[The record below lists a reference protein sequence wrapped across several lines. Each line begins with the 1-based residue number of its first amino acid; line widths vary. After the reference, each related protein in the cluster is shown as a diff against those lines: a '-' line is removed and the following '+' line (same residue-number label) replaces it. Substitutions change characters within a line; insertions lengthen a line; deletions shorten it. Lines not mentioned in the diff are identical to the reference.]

1 MTKNKDEDL
10 MTLITDILKRPK
22 IQTQIIQEKAS
33 AREQLIARL
42 TSLFAISFERASK
55 RRHEGG
61 PPIRQKWFSISASL
75 AHSLARLVT
84 DLEYEKLRL
93 DVDDLM
99 KKMFEDNVPSQRIT
113 IHQSQNGTDAKPM
126 GKQGA

>member
-1 MTKNKDEDL
+1 MTGSKDDDL
-10 MTLITDILKRPK
+10 MKLITEVLKRPK
-22 IQTQIIQEKAS
+22 IQSQIIQEKAS
-33 AREQLIARL
+33 ARERMIAGL
-42 TSLFAISFERASK
+42 TSLFAISVERAIMRQCK
-55 RRHEGG
+55 GG
-61 PPIRQKWFSISASL
+61 TTVRQKWFSISSSL
-75 AHSLARLVT
+75 AHTLARLVT

-126 GKQGA
+126 GKQEA

>member
-1 MTKNKDEDL
+1 MTEREDDDVK
-10 MTLITDILKRPK
+10 TLITEILKRPK
-22 IQTQIIQEKAS
+22 IQTQITQEKAS
-33 AREQLIARL
+33 TREQLIARL
-42 TSLFAISFERASK
+42 TSLFAMSFEMASK
-55 RRHEGG
+55 KRDKRG
-61 PPIRQKWFSISASL
+61 PLIRQKWFSISASL
-75 AHSLARLVT
+75 AHTLARLVT